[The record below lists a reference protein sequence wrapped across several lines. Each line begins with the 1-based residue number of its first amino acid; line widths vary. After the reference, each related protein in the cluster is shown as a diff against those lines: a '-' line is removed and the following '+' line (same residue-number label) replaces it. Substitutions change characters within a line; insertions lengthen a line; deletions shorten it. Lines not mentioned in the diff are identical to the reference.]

1 MPKSLFISQWYP
13 NRYDSMFG
21 LFVKKHAE
29 AVSQFCEVK
38 VLYVFAD
45 EKIQDFEI
53 TEQKSNNLSEII
65 VYYPFQKQYGLL
77 CKFIKTINYLKA
89 YSIGFKRI
97 KASGFIPDVVHA
109 NILTRTGL
117 IAFIH
122 KIFTKTP
129 YVITEHWS
137 RYLPESNGFRGNIR
151 KIVTRQIVKHASA
164 VLPVSNILKEAM
176 WKHKLQNSNYKVIG
190 NVVDDCFF
198 TEFPVL
204 QRTKKRIVHVS
215 CFDEKAKNISGI
227 LRVIGQLSKIRSDF
241 ELILIGTG
249 QDFEEIYNYAQ
260 SLNTQKNTIVFLG
273 ELSPEKVAY
282 WLNNSDFF
290 VLFSNYETAGVVVAE
305 SLICG
310 KPVLSSIAGGVTEMV
325 DQSNGILVSVQDETS
340 LFKEMNFM
348 LDHFQT
354 FDSELIKTNARL
366 KFSSQTIG
374 KEIVDVYNRILSR
387 KK

>member
-21 LFVKKHAE
+21 LFIKKQAE
-29 AVSQFCEVK
+29 AVSLFCEVK

-45 EKIQDFEI
+45 DKIKDFEI

-65 VYYPFQKQYGLL
+65 VYYPTQKQYGLL
-77 CKFIKTINYLKA
+77 GKFIKTINYLTA
-89 YSIGFKRI
+89 YCIGFKKI
-97 KASGFIPDVVHA
+97 KNSGFIPDIVHA

-137 RYLPESNGFRGNIR
+137 RYLPENNGFRGNIW

-164 VLPVSNILKEAM
+164 VLPVSHFLMEAM
-176 WKHKLQNSNYKVIG
+176 WRHKLQNSNYKVIS
-190 NVVDDCFF
+190 NAVDDSFF
-198 TEFPVL
+198 TEFSV
-204 QRTKKRIVHVS
+204 QRRTKKRIVHVS

-227 LRVIGQLSKIRSDF
+227 LRVIGQLSNIRSDF

-249 QDFEEIYNYAQ
+249 QDFDEIYNYSQ
-260 SLNTQKNTIVFLG
+260 SLNIQKNEVVFLG

-310 KPVLSSIAGGVTEMV
+310 KPVLSSKAGGVTEMI
-325 DQSNGILVSVQDETS
+325 DQSNGILVSVQDENA
-340 LFKEMNFM
+340 LLKEMSFM
-348 LDHFQT
+348 LDNFQT

-374 KEIVDVYNRILSR
+374 KEIADVYNRILSR
-387 KK
+387 RI